1 MKNIHVSTR
10 GQRLTLKENET
21 PIRSYPVS
29 TSRFGVGTEVGS
41 MKTPTGRFCV
51 GKKIGGAMPSGTI
64 FRSRV
69 PLKPDDSVP
78 PTEDL
83 VMSRI
88 LWLPA
93 LAHEKTNIRHRFIY
107 THCNQ
112 QHDEVGTPS
121 HGGCR

>member
-1 MKNIHVSTR
+1 MGGNSSRAKNEMKNIHVSTR

-51 GKKIGGAMPSGTI
+51 GKKIGGARPSGKI

-69 PLKPDDSVP
+69 RLKPDDSRP
-78 PTEDL
+78 PPEGRA
-83 VMSRI
+83 MSPL
-88 LWLPA
+88 LWS
-93 LAHEKTNIRHRFIY
+93 
-107 THCNQ
+107 
-112 QHDEVGTPS
+112 TPDDQMNAQY
-121 HGGCR
+121 